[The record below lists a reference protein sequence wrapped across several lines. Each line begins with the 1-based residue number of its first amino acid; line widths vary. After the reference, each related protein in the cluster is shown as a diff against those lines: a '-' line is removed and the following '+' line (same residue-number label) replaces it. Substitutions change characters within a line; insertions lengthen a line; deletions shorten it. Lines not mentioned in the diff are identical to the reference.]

1 MRSGDKLFLRQY
13 QKSSHGGIQV
23 AFTDDTNTNWN
34 ANDQDGQQINNDG
47 TQQSWHYRRIDLSS
61 FAGKT
66 ISQIYLNQETST
78 TANPWSIYYNDIS
91 IVSLDGSVRPLY
103 NRETTVSL
111 THSGTSSGTAS
122 VNHLS
127 NVSQIPDETTTFYHG
142 DDLGSSRIMSSVN
155 GYPVWQATY
164 LPFGYEYNPQITVN
178 HYKFTGKERDSESGN
193 DYFGAR
199 YYASTMGRF
208 MSPDWSAKEEPVPY
222 AKLDNPQSLNLYG
235 YVGNNPLSKADADG
249 HDAYWVVDKQTGQAT
264 LVIPVHYTG
273 SGATPANVSAIVNQD
288 NSLDTGGSPVKIQ
301 VISTDKPINGV
312 LNTLD
317 LSPGADMTHYP
328 VAGEGVNALGGDHGH
343 INTDNGQANGAAA
356 HDTLHFAGIKDQYKE
371 GPKNPDGSRGP
382 SIPNPGTQ
390 DNIMSS
396 RTGTKL
402 TPNQI
407 QEAQK
412 NKTTKQCTSDNGKTT
427 CN

>member
-1 MRSGDKLFLRQY
+1 MYDALGRMAAQY
-13 QKSSHGGIQV
+13 ATV
-23 AFTDDTNTNWN
+23 PDATNCITCYLS
-34 ANDQDGQQINNDG
+34 ADQ
-47 TQQSWHYRRIDLSS
+47 L
-61 FAGKT
+61 
-66 ISQIYLNQETST
+66 
-78 TANPWSIYYNDIS
+78 
-91 IVSLDGSVRPLY
+91 
-103 NRETTVSL
+103 
-111 THSGTSSGTAS
+111 GTARL
-122 VNHLS
+122 VTDQGG
-127 NVSQIPDETTTFYHG
+127 NVVARHD
-142 DDLGSSRIMSSVN
+142 
-155 GYPVWQATY
+155 Y
-164 LPFGYEYNPQITVN
+164 LPFGEEITAPQLAGRDSHWGVSGDSIQQ
-178 HYKFTGKERDSESGN
+178 KFTGKERDAESGL

-199 YYASTMGRF
+199 YYASSMGRW
-208 MSPDWSAKEEPVPY
+208 MSPDWADKPEAVPY
-222 AKLDNPQSLNLYG
+222 SSLDNPQSLNLYG

-382 SIPNPGTQ
+382 STPNPGTQ

-402 TPNQI
+402 TPGQV

-412 NKTTKQCTSDNGKTT
+412 NKTTKQCTSENGKTT

>member
-1 MRSGDKLFLRQY
+1 MTK
-13 QKSSHGGIQV
+13 
-23 AFTDDTNTNWN
+23 
-34 ANDQDGQQINNDG
+34 
-47 TQQSWHYRRIDLSS
+47 
-61 FAGKT
+61 FA
-66 ISQIYLNQETST
+66 
-78 TANPWSIYYNDIS
+78 
-91 IVSLDGSVRPLY
+91 VC
-103 NRETTVSL
+103 
-111 THSGTSSGTAS
+111 AS
-122 VNHLS
+122 R
-127 NVSQIPDETTTFYHG
+127 Y
-142 DDLGSSRIMSSVN
+142 
-155 GYPVWQATY
+155 
-164 LPFGYEYNPQITVN
+164 
-178 HYKFTGKERDSESGN
+178 TGKERDTESGL

-199 YYASTMGRF
+199 YYGSNMGRW

-235 YVGNNPLSKADADG
+235 YVGNNPLSMADADG

-288 NSLDTGGSPVKIQ
+288 NSLNTGGSPVKIQ

-343 INTDNGQANGAAA
+343 INTDNAQANGAAA

-396 RTGTKL
+396 RTGAKL

-407 QEAQK
+407 QEAQR